1 MAAHQAPLSLGFSR
15 QEHWSGCHFLLQC
28 MKVKSESEVAQS
40 ARLLATP
47 WTAAYQ
53 SLSHVQFF
61 ATTWN
66 LGYSV
71 HGDSPGKKTGV
82 GVKITKRN
90 NCGVGFNTGLSLSP
104 NFLESTCSAGRLC
117 HLFIYKL
124 YREFVFFLVAQDW
137 FYPRLKRSARPT
149 SFTAVY
155 PLPSHSKTLTAS
167 WDMQSC
173 IFSLDDLIICTDTFT
188 ASFFNPDSDSLQIWI
203 SCSDHL
209 FCVT

>member
-1 MAAHQAPLSLGFSR
+1 MIMKVALLSPFSRVQLCGTPQMAAHQAPLSLGFSR

-124 YREFVFFLVAQDW
+124 YREFVFFLVAQD
-137 FYPRLKRSARPT
+137 
-149 SFTAVY
+149 
-155 PLPSHSKTLTAS
+155 
-167 WDMQSC
+167 
-173 IFSLDDLIICTDTFT
+173 
-188 ASFFNPDSDSLQIWI
+188 
-203 SCSDHL
+203 
-209 FCVT
+209 